1 MHQVQYLKILIF
13 DFLGRG
19 QKDPNPHV
27 ILPCDTKSAIET
39 NYNKL
44 SVQGHGMKHSLKKH
58 SFIVKK
64 RILYCKK
71 VRDLPAMD
79 RLALLKEKM
88 HPVFDNLAL
97 SPSLLDE
104 HQSNTLFSTALIQ
117 FGISSLLIVLES
129 FSFSAQKRT

>member
-1 MHQVQYLKILIF
+1 MRQVQYLKILIF

-27 ILPCDTKSAIET
+27 ILPRDTKSAIET

-71 VRDLPAMD
+71 VRGFTEKD
-79 RLALLKEKM
+79 RLKILRE
-88 HPVFDNLAL
+88 FID
-97 SPSLLDE
+97 SLLDGLVVPE
-104 HQSNTLFSTALIQ
+104 TLPLSEDATNKPFSDALIQ
-117 FGISSLLIVLES
+117 FGISSFLIV
-129 FSFSAQKRT
+129 